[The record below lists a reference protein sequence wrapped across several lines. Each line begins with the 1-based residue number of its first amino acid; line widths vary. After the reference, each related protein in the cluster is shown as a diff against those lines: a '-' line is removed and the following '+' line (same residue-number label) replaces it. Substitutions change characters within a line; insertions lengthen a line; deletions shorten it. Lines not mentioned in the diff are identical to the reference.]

1 MSRYRRLPRMM
12 SSRRKLAAAACLL
25 LTLVGGPVAAAN
37 PSDVA
42 AKISSEIMSPYCE
55 GVTLHDCASGAAVQM
70 RQRIENWARLGWSEE
85 RILERIEAEWGE
97 GIRAAP
103 KTEGLGLVAW
113 ILPLAALGAGALIA
127 ALLARRWRARPDPAA
142 SRSRELS
149 ASERARLDSELAGI
163 EEQA

>member
-1 MSRYRRLPRMM
+1 MSRRYL
-12 SSRRKLAAAACLL
+12 LGAACLF
-25 LTLVGGPVAAAN
+25 LVLGGGPAAAN

-42 AKISSEIMSPYCE
+42 AKVSSEIMSPYCE
-55 GVTLHDCASGAAVQM
+55 GVTLHDCASGAAAQM

-103 KTEGLGLVAW
+103 KTEGLGLLAW

-127 ALLARRWRARPDPAA
+127 GLLARRWR
-142 SRSRELS
+142 SRADSAESTTRELS
-149 ASERARLDSELAGI
+149 ASERARLDAELAGI

>member
-1 MSRYRRLPRMM
+1 MITLCAGSLGVGSAM
-12 SSRRKLAAAACLL
+12 AADPA
-25 LTLVGGPVAAAN
+25 
-37 PSDVA
+37 DVA
-42 AKISSEIMSPYCE
+42 AKVSSEIMSPYCE

-103 KTEGLGLVAW
+103 KTEGLGLLAW
-113 ILPLAALGAGALIA
+113 LLPLAALGAGALIA
-127 ALLARRWRARPDPAA
+127 GLLARRWRSRPDPAETA
-142 SRSRELS
+142 TRELS
-149 ASERARLDSELAGI
+149 ASERARLDAELSGI